1 MRQSPSR
8 KQSLRNGQTPVGQG
22 HPVARTAGVVLRTEP
37 WVGRTW
43 QSGGPREGGTE
54 VVRVAAVQEPGVYF
68 DRDGSIARA
77 VDLVERAAADGV
89 ELMVFPEA
97 WIPGYP
103 DFVWGLPPSNGPGD
117 VERLYLQL
125 FANAVD
131 LASDQLAPIQ
141 AAAREHHVVVV
152 MGINE
157 RASEMSAGT
166 LFNTAVTID
175 ATGEILNVHRKV
187 MPTNGER
194 TIWGFGDGR
203 GLNVVDTAVG
213 RVGVLLCWENFM
225 PLARAAIYSQNVE
238 IYCAPTA
245 DHRENWLA
253 TMQHIGRE
261 GSTWVIGVGPAVED
275 RDIPDDLIAR
285 EQIAPGDGEWLA
297 PGNGIVCSPTGE
309 VVAGPMR
316 REKGFLIADIDL
328 TEVRA
333 ARRTFDSV
341 GHYSRPDI
349 FQLNVNRS
357 ERTPVSF
364 PPPDAR

>member
-1 MRQSPSR
+1 M
-8 KQSLRNGQTPVGQG
+8 
-22 HPVARTAGVVLRTEP
+22 
-37 WVGRTW
+37 
-43 QSGGPREGGTE
+43 
-54 VVRVAAVQEPGVYF
+54 VRVAAVQEPGVYF

-77 VDLVERAAADGV
+77 VELIERAAADGV

-97 WIPGYP
+97 WLPGYP
-103 DFVWGLPPSNGPGD
+103 DFVWGLPPSNEPGD

-125 FANAVD
+125 FANSVD

-194 TIWGFGDGR
+194 TVWGFGDGR

-213 RVGVLLCWENFM
+213 RVGVLLCWENLM

-245 DHRENWLA
+245 DHRETWLA

-285 EQIAPGDGEWLA
+285 DRVL
-297 PGNGIVCSPTGE
+297 
-309 VVAGPMR
+309 
-316 REKGFLIADIDL
+316 
-328 TEVRA
+328 
-333 ARRTFDSV
+333 
-341 GHYSRPDI
+341 
-349 FQLNVNRS
+349 S
-357 ERTPVSF
+357 ERRGRSGTHATREGS
-364 PPPDAR
+364 PDRRHRPHGGPGGPTDIRQRRPLLTARHLPAQREPFRTNASEPAAGRRVVLPS